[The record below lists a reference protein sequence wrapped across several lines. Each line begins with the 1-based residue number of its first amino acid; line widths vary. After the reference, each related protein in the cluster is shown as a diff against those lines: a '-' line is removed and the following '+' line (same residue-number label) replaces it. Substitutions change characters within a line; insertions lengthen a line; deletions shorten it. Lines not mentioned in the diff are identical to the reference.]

1 MHGMMSSFKSDML
14 TAFSWNNIKRI
25 LLPWFGNEL
34 SMRWQMYCMSPLS
47 KSRSWA
53 LIYIKIPLIEWN
65 VYCVIDNFAE
75 GEKERVHSTFFWSSQ
90 SELFSTFVILV
101 YSGFRSGV
109 SIRYYHQRDIQA
121 LAGVHSTPLPS
132 VKKAKKKK
140 KSLLFI
146 YIFMKLIKLIEC
158 FKILLS
164 GLQVIIFRKHL
175 NKITY
180 WQLCD

>member
-53 LIYIKIPLIEWN
+53 LIYIKIPLIAWN

-90 SELFSTFVILV
+90 SKLFSTLWSSSIQVSEVGFQSVITTKETSKLW
-101 YSGFRSGV
+101 
-109 SIRYYHQRDIQA
+109 
-121 LAGVHSTPLPS
+121 LE
-132 VKKAKKKK
+132 
-140 KSLLFI
+140 FI
-146 YIFMKLIKLIEC
+146 PH
-158 FKILLS
+158 LS
-164 GLQVIIFRKHL
+164 HL
-175 NKITY
+175 
-180 WQLCD
+180 

>member
-1 MHGMMSSFKSDML
+1 MECILCDRQLCRRRKRKSAFYIFLKL
-14 TAFSWNNIKRI
+14 T
-25 LLPWFGNEL
+25 E
-34 SMRWQMYCMSPLS
+34 Q
-47 KSRSWA
+47 
-53 LIYIKIPLIEWN
+53 
-65 VYCVIDNFAE
+65 VIF
-75 GEKERVHSTFFWSSQ
+75 H
-90 SELFSTFVILV
+90 FVILV

-180 WQLCD
+180 WQLCDKKKKKFR